1 MPVLLFLLWMLL
13 NGRITAE
20 IVLFG
25 FAVTALAV
33 WFMHKTMGYTLRTD
47 LRLFRNAGI
56 LSRYTAVL
64 VREIVK
70 ASLLVMKESF
80 SPSGKPDPVIVEFH
94 SGLKSRFA
102 NELLANTITLTPG
115 TYTVFQ
121 KDDRFIVHCLKRE
134 YADGMD
140 DFVFIKILSGLR

>member
-33 WFMHKTMGYTLRTD
+33 CFMHKTMGYTLRTD

-80 SPSGKPDPVIVEFH
+80 SPSSYP
-94 SGLKSRFA
+94 
-102 NELLANTITLTPG
+102 
-115 TYTVFQ
+115 
-121 KDDRFIVHCLKRE
+121 
-134 YADGMD
+134 
-140 DFVFIKILSGLR
+140 